1 MTRIIF
7 SLMACFAF
15 AGSLALGA
23 TPGFDRYEVILTRKP
38 FGAPP
43 PAPEP
48 VRPPPPKPDS
58 FAMSLRLSMIL
69 ESEDGEIRVGIV
81 DTRNN
86 KSFVLRV
93 GEPQEGYE
101 LVSASYEDGEAV
113 LRQGEDMALLDI
125 SKSSFEEIAPSEQPQ
140 RLDAARTRSSYAER
154 RRARAEQLQR
164 EAAQPPPEPKY
175 TGAELER
182 HLSEYQ
188 MEVIRQGLPPLPIP
202 LTPEQDDQLVAEGYL
217 PPVE

>member
-7 SLMACFAF
+7 SLMACVAF

-23 TPGFDRYEVILTRKP
+23 TPGFDRYEVILARKP

-43 PAPEP
+43 PAPEQ
-48 VRPPPPKPDS
+48 VRPPPPKADS

-113 LRQGEDMALLDI
+113 LRQGEEMALLDI